1 MHTNEDLGKPF
12 QDANGQL
19 SGSHGSASRV
29 QGYGEKRRKLGCH
42 SGKAMPTD
50 TRSSLISVAFLNS
63 LHEKKTPTNRG
74 KEGRKGFL
82 L

>member
-12 QDANGQL
+12 QDANGEP
-19 SGSHGSASRV
+19 SSSHDSASRV
-29 QGYGEKRRKLGCH
+29 QGYEEKRRKLACH
-42 SGKAMPTD
+42 SGEAMPTD
-50 TRSSLISVAFLNS
+50 RRSGLISVAFLNS
-63 LHEKKTPTNRG
+63 LHEKTTNRG

>member
-1 MHTNEDLGKPF
+1 MHTNEDLGKAF
-12 QDANGQL
+12 QDANDNL
-19 SGSHGSASRV
+19 FGSHDSASRV
-29 QGYGEKRRKLGCH
+29 QGYEEKRRKLACQ

-63 LHEKKTPTNRG
+63 LHEKTRNRE
-74 KEGRKGFL
+74 KEGRKAFL